1 MQTGPLHLDFSDFEP
16 LKPVRKR
23 GLGRALK
30 VGFLILGIGLT
41 ALFTLNVAVRFR
53 ALPEFA
59 AVRSGHKPSDQW
71 LVDRQGRPLE
81 SIRTGQEQRS
91 LDWVKLDQISSG
103 FLDLLILAEDRRFHS
118 HFGVDPLAVMSAVW
132 SGAKGDFS
140 RGASTITMQ
149 LVKSV
154 SPVAGSHAGPEW
166 LSRFSNQRFIRKLSQ
181 VASATALELKWSKQE
196 ILEAYLNR
204 VSFRGEVVGLKA
216 ASHGFFSKSP
226 LALNLAESAIL
237 VSLIRSPN
245 ALKAKVGRRA
255 CAMLSVEHCQDVQ
268 QLLDESLDRPFRIV
282 RERRLVPVVS
292 DRFMAKHF
300 KSSATGTRS
309 LSAARE
315 SVIETT
321 LDHQIQKLA
330 MDLLKEQLNEL
341 RHQNV
346 GDGAVLVLET
356 RTGKPLAY
364 VANGGPDASTAV
376 QIDGIQSRRQLGST
390 IKPFVYAEAFEL
402 DVLTTTTLLMDS
414 PENVAV
420 GSGQVY
426 QPRNYDY
433 LFRGAVGAAEALASS
448 LNVPAVRTLD
458 LVGERR
464 VVERLKVLG
473 FEKLMTE
480 DMYGPSLAL
489 GTVDATLWELAQ
501 GYRNFSLYSGSSV
514 YSETTKRKLF
524 ESLAVP
530 ENRRFTFGIHSL
542 LQLPFPAAV
551 KTGTSKDM
559 RDNWCVG
566 YTSEY
571 TVAVWVGNFNGDPMW
586 NVSGISGAAPLWR
599 SLMLGLHKDRLPED
613 PRMYYLTP
621 ERPLARRSIAR
632 IQYPVKDMLI
642 GLDPDIPK
650 ESQLVPLR
658 AEGASREM
666 NFYVNGLK
674 LGSAAETRFWMP
686 KKGRHKIELR
696 GPKVGSGKNQ
706 TVDEVSFVVR

>member
-1 MQTGPLHLDFSDFEP
+1 LQTGPLHLDFSDFERR
-16 LKPVRKR
+16 KPVRKR

-30 VGFLILGIGLT
+30 VGFLIFGIGLA
-41 ALFTLNVAVRFR
+41 ALFTVNVAVRYR
-53 ALPEFA
+53 ALPEFD
-59 AVRSGHKPSDQW
+59 AVRVAHKPSDQW

-91 LDWVKLDQISSG
+91 LDWVKLDEVSRG
-103 FLDLLILAEDRRFHS
+103 FLDLLILAEDRRFHH
-118 HFGVDPLAVMSAVW
+118 HFGIDPLALASAAW
-132 SGAKGDFS
+132 SGTKGDFS

-149 LVKSV
+149 LVKTV
-154 SPVAGSHAGPEW
+154 SPVS
-166 LSRFSNQRFIRKLSQ
+166 SSYFSNQRIVKKLSQ
-181 VASATALELKWSKQE
+181 LASATALELKWSKEE

-204 VSFRGEVVGLKA
+204 VSFRGEVIGLKA

-226 LALNLAESAIL
+226 LALNLPESAIL

-245 ALKAKVGRRA
+245 APKLKVGRRA

-268 QLLDESLDRPFRIV
+268 TLLDESLDRPFKIV

-292 DRFMAKHF
+292 NRFMAKHF
-300 KSSATGTRS
+300 KSSNSG
-309 LSAARE
+309 ARAVAGDHLA

-364 VANGGPDASTAV
+364 VANGGPEASTAV
-376 QIDGIQSRRQLGST
+376 QVDGVQSRRQLGST

-433 LFRGAVGAAEALASS
+433 QFRGAVGVAEALASS

-501 GYRNFSLYSGSSV
+501 GYRHFSLYSGSSI
-514 YSETTKRKLF
+514 YSENTKRKLF
-524 ESLAVP
+524 ESLSVP

-613 PRMYYLTP
+613 PRMYYQTP
-621 ERPLARRSIAR
+621 EQPLVRRSIAR

-696 GPKVGSGKNQ
+696 GPKVGTGKNQ

>member
-1 MQTGPLHLDFSDFEP
+1 MQTGSLHLDFSDFERR
-16 LKPVRKR
+16 KPVRKV

-30 VGFLILGIGLT
+30 VGLLILGIGLA
-41 ALFTLNVAVRFR
+41 ALFTVNVAVRYR

-59 AVRSGHKPSDQW
+59 AVRLSHKPSDQW
-71 LVDRQGRPLE
+71 LVDRQGRALE
-81 SIRTGQEQRS
+81 SIRTGQDQRS
-91 LDWVKLDQISSG
+91 LDWVKLDEVSAG
-103 FLDLLILAEDRRFHS
+103 FLDLLILAEDRRFHH
-118 HFGVDPLAVMSAVW
+118 HFGVDPLALLSAAW
-132 SGAKGDFS
+132 SGTKGDFN

-149 LVKSV
+149 MVKSV
-154 SPVAGSHAGPEW
+154 SEGQQSVPGWS
-166 LSRFSNQRFIRKLSQ
+166 SYFSNQRIVKKLSQ
-181 VASATALELKWSKQE
+181 LASATALELKWSKDE
-196 ILEAYLNR
+196 ILEAYINR
-204 VSFRGEVVGLKA
+204 VSFRGEVVGLRA

-226 LALNLAESAIL
+226 LALNLPESAIL

-245 ALKAKVGRRA
+245 APKLKVGRRA
-255 CAMLSVEHCQDVQ
+255 CAMLGVEHCQDVQ
-268 QLLDESLDRPFRIV
+268 LLLDDSLDRPFKIV

-292 DRFMAKHF
+292 NRFMAGNF
-300 KSSATGTRS
+300 QPAVSGPRS
-309 LSAARE
+309 L

-321 LDHQIQKLA
+321 LDYQIQKLA

-376 QIDGIQSRRQLGST
+376 QVDGIQSRRQLGST

-402 DVLTTTTLLMDS
+402 DVLATTTLLMDS

-433 LFRGAVGAAEALASS
+433 QFRGAVGAAEALASS

-501 GYRNFSLYSGSSV
+501 GYRHFSLYSGSAI
-514 YSETTKRKLF
+514 YSENTKRKLF
-524 ESLAVP
+524 ESLSVP

-621 ERPLARRSIAR
+621 ERPLVRRSIAR

-658 AEGASREM
+658 AEGASRDM

-674 LGSAAETRFWMP
+674 LGSASETRFWMP

>member
-1 MQTGPLHLDFSDFEP
+1 MQTGPLHLDFSDLESRKP
-16 LKPVRKR
+16 LRQR
-23 GLGRALK
+23 GALRPFK
-30 VGFLILGIGLT
+30 VGLII
-41 ALFTLNVAVRFR
+41 LFTGILVLFVANVAVRYS
-53 ALPEFA
+53 ALPDFETVRA
-59 AVRSGHKPSDQW
+59 AHRPSDQW
-71 LVDRQGRPLE
+71 LVDRNGEPLE

-91 LDWVKLDQISSG
+91 LDWVKLDEVSNG
-103 FLDLLILAEDRRFHS
+103 FLELLILAEDRRFHR
-118 HFGVDPLAVMSAVW
+118 HLGVDPLALMSAAW
-132 SGAKGDFS
+132 SGAKGEFN

-149 LVKSV
+149 LVKTV
-154 SPVAGSHAGPEW
+154 GAGSPPTSESP
-166 LSRFSNQRFIRKLSQ
+166 LMSRFSSLRVVKKLSQ
-181 VASATALELKWSKQE
+181 VASATALELKWSKKE

-245 ALKAKVGRRA
+245 APKPKVGRRA

-268 QLLDESLDRPFRIV
+268 LLLDESLDRPLRIV
-282 RERRLVPVVS
+282 RERKLVPVVS

-300 KSSATGTRS
+300 KSLASVERS
-309 LSAARE
+309 S

-321 LDHQIQKLA
+321 LDLRTQKLA
-330 MDLLKEQLNEL
+330 MALLQEQLNEL

-376 QIDGIQSRRQLGST
+376 QVDGIQSRRQLGST

-402 DVLTTTTLLMDS
+402 DVLTTSTLLMDS

-433 LFRGAVGAAEALASS
+433 QFRGAVGTAEALASS

-464 VVERLKVLG
+464 VVERLKLLG
-473 FEKLMTE
+473 FEKLMDE
-480 DMYGPSLAL
+480 EMYGPSLAL
-489 GTVDATLWELAQ
+489 GTVDATLWELAT
-501 GYRNFSLYSGSSV
+501 GYRHFSLYSGSTV
-514 YSETTKRKLF
+514 YSEMTKRKLF
-524 ESLAVP
+524 ESLSVP

-599 SLMLGLHKDRLPED
+599 SLMLALHKERLPED
-613 PRMYYLTP
+613 PRMFYQTP
-621 ERPLARRSIAR
+621 ERPLVKRSIAR

-658 AEGASREM
+658 AEGASQDM

-706 TVDEVSFVVR
+706 TVDEVTFVVR